1 MGKITQVKERAEIR
15 MDICKECER
24 YNSKLKLC
32 KECGC
37 FMPAKVLMKEAY
49 CPLLKWVPDDG

>member
-15 MDICKECER
+15 MDICKECDR

-32 KECGC
+32 KECNC

-49 CPLLKWVPDDG
+49 CPLLKLGA